1 MITHVG
7 GSGEPHA
14 GRAAGPSWARLVGA
28 AEALPGWVGEGLG
41 TGGWGVVGRCQGEFA
56 DCAAILGTWEVGQ
69 SPANNI
75 PLAILLWS

>member
-28 AEALPGWVGEGLG
+28 AEALPGWVGEGL
-41 TGGWGVVGRCQGEFA
+41 VRLHLHRVFREGRG
-56 DCAAILGTWEVGQ
+56 
-69 SPANNI
+69 SPPI
-75 PLAILLWS
+75 WPLEKGPAG